1 MKKYSAI
8 TFLAVSFIL
17 IFPFVFSLI
26 YPWTDIQCRKE
37 HIDINTGI
45 SRTQKYYW
53 FLKYSEKNKPTYL
66 SELLGVVSV
75 ENPQWHKVN
84 TLSFG
89 HRNSPNYS
97 FHGAFSQISEL
108 KLMIS
113 LYNLN
118 KDDSR
123 TIAHQVIKLWKENQS
138 NRKANKYLYE
148 INMQYGKDL

>member
-8 TFLAVSFIL
+8 TFLALSFIL
-17 IFPFVFSLI
+17 IFPFMFSFI
-26 YPWTDIQCRKE
+26 HPWTNIQCRKE
-37 HIDINTGI
+37 QIDVSTGM

-53 FLKYSEKNKPTYL
+53 FLEYSDKTKPTYL
-66 SELLGVVSV
+66 SELLGVDSA
-75 ENPQWHKVN
+75 ENPQWRIVN
-84 TLSFG
+84 TFSFG
-89 HRNSPNYS
+89 RGHSPNYS
-97 FHGAFSQISEL
+97 FHGAFSQISKL

-123 TIAHQVIKLWKENQS
+123 TIAHQLIKLWKENQS
-138 NRKANKYLYE
+138 DNKADEYLHQ